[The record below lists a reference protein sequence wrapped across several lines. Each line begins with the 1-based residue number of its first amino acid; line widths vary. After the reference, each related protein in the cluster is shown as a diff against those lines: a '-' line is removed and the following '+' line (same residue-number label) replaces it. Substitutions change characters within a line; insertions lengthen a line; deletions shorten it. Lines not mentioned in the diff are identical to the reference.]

1 MRIDRVVAAALVLA
15 CAACSVGPEPRRPDV
30 QAPAAW
36 SDDADRAFDAQLTS
50 RAVAGS
56 FDGRRWWS
64 VFADAEL
71 DRLVDR
77 ALTQSFDVRTASLR
91 IAAARAQRDAAA
103 GAALPNVEGS
113 GIAGRTRM
121 SDNGI
126 GKALAGG
133 GSSSGSG
140 SGSGSAGSSG
150 GGGSSSAPPSSFN
163 LFQAG
168 FDATWEL
175 DLFGKVRRNVQAS
188 EADVRSAEEAR
199 RDAVVSLVAELVRN
213 WLALRG
219 ALRQRDIARADIET
233 QNRLGVLV
241 ASRRRAGLVGSSDVA
256 AQNAQ
261 LADARSQL
269 PPIEQ
274 RIAQAKNRIAQLLAE
289 PPGAIAELRDEPAT
303 LPPLPPQVPVGL
315 PSELL
320 RRRPDVRQ
328 READLEAA
336 TARIG
341 VAKASLFPSIRLGL
355 TGGLQSTQASSLF
368 DWASRF
374 FIGGAQLSIPIFEGG
389 RLQAQVRVADIQAQ
403 EAVLSYRQTV
413 LGAFH
418 DVDNALAAYAAE
430 QRRTAELTGQ
440 VKASQ
445 RSRDLALERYK
456 RGLAAYTDVLD
467 ADRRSHQT
475 ELTLAQSTVDAS
487 TDLVALFKALG
498 GGWSDDDAVAAVR

>member
-1 MRIDRVVAAALVLA
+1 MRIDRFAAATLVLA
-15 CAACSVGPEPRRPDV
+15 CAACSVGPEPRRPDTAV
-30 QAPAAW
+30 PGGW
-36 SDDADRAFDAQLTS
+36 SADASRAFDATLS
-50 RAVAGS
+50 SHAVAGS

-64 VFADAEL
+64 VFDDAEL
-71 DRLVDR
+71 NRLVDR
-77 ALTQSFDVRTASLR
+77 ALAQSFDVQTASLR

-103 GAALPNVEGS
+103 GAALPTVEGS

-121 SDNGI
+121 SENGI

-140 SGSGSAGSSG
+140 SDSGSTAASG
-150 GGGSSSAPPSSFN
+150 GGASSFN

-175 DLFGKVRRNVQAS
+175 DLFGKTRRNVQAS
-188 EADVRSAEEAR
+188 EADVHSAEEAR
-199 RDAVVSLVAELVRN
+199 RDAVVSLVAEVVRN
-213 WLALRG
+213 WLDLRG
-219 ALRQRDIARADIET
+219 ALRQREIAGADIDS
-233 QNRLGVLV
+233 QDHLAALV
-241 ASRRRAGLVGSSDVA
+241 ASRRRAGLVGTSDVA

-261 LADARSQL
+261 LADARAQL

-274 RIAQAKNRIAQLLAE
+274 QIALAKNRIAQLLAE
-289 PPGAIAELRDEPAT
+289 PPGAIAELRNEPAT

-315 PSELL
+315 PGELL
-320 RRRPDVRQ
+320 RRRPDIRQ

-341 VAKASLFPSIRLGL
+341 VAKASLFPSIRFGL
-355 TGGLQSTQASSLF
+355 TGGLQSTESSSLF

-389 RLQAQVRVADIQAQ
+389 RLKAQVRIADIQAQ

-418 DVDNALAAYAAE
+418 DVDNALVAYAAE

-440 VKASQ
+440 VDAAR
-445 RSRDLALERYK
+445 RSRALALERYR

-467 ADRRSHQT
+467 ADRRSHQA
-475 ELTLAQSTVDAS
+475 ELTLAQSTVAAS

-498 GGWSDDDAVAAVR
+498 GGWSDDDAVAAAR